1 MKFKSIHII
10 SMALFLSIGFSQRI
24 MLFTKTNDI
33 FSSSNKFTIK
43 KKKLIFWQDKVV
55 LTTVPIK
62 SLVEVR
68 YAEKSYYSLGQPC
81 IIVGGLAMASAAGAS
96 AAGQMTDEYMA
107 IGIGGGLGVYIL
119 GKTLNL
125 IGARFGRDIVYQDFD
140 RIDYSTQKL
149 VLESINSTQKLVL
162 KSINLDME
170 KRSKESQFM
179 YGPEGRKT
187 RFLFFTWKGK
197 KPWKK
202 KYKPKKKI
210 IRFSFF

>member
-1 MKFKSIHII
+1 MNFKSIHII

-55 LTTVPIK
+55 LMTVPIN

-68 YAEKSYYSLGQPC
+68 YAEKSYYSLGKPC
-81 IIVGGLAMASAAGAS
+81 TIVGGLAMASAAGAS

-125 IGARFGRDIVYQDFD
+125 IGARFGRDIVYQNFD
-140 RIDYSTQKL
+140 RIDY
-149 VLESINSTQKLVL
+149 STQKLVL

>member
-1 MKFKSIHII
+1 MNFKSIHII

-55 LTTVPIK
+55 LMTVPIK

-68 YAEKSYYSLGQPC
+68 YAEKSYYSLGKPC
-81 IIVGGLAMASAAGAS
+81 TIVGGLAMVSAAGAS

-125 IGARFGRDIVYQDFD
+125 IGARFGRDIVYQNFD
-140 RIDYSTQKL
+140 RIDY
-149 VLESINSTQKLVL
+149 STQKLVL

>member
-1 MKFKSIHII
+1 
-10 SMALFLSIGFSQRI
+10 MALFLSIGFSQRI

-68 YAEKSYYSLGQPC
+68 YAEKSYYSLGKPC
-81 IIVGGLAMASAAGAS
+81 TIVGGLAMASAAGAS
-96 AAGQMTDEYMA
+96 VAGQMTAEYMA
-107 IGIGGGLGVYIL
+107 IGIGGGLGVYVL

-149 VLESINSTQKLVL
+149 VLESIN
-162 KSINLDME
+162 LDME
-170 KRSKESQFM
+170 KRSKLSQFM

-187 RFLFFTWKGK
+187 RFLFFTWEGK

-202 KYKPKKKI
+202 KYKPKRKI